1 MRYKLINEENNGRN
15 DYKNIVLENR
25 GIKNINTYLNLNKN
39 HVHHYEL
46 LDNIEVAVQKL
57 LEAIN
62 ENKHISI
69 VVDSDVDGFT
79 SAAILYDY
87 IVNKMEYDNVSHI
100 LHTGK
105 QHGLSDDAWEQIDFE
120 KVGLIMLPDA
130 GTNDWER
137 CFKLSEKGI
146 ETIILDHHEKDDGV
160 SNGFAIIVN
169 NQICDYPN
177 KALCGVGIVY
187 KFLQALDDELWTE
200 YAKEYIDMVALGNIG
215 DVMDL
220 RSYETKYLA
229 DKGLRNIKNPLFM
242 ALIKKQSY
250 SLSNSEIPTL
260 IDVAFYI
267 VPLINAMIRVGTQ
280 EEKDMLF
287 RAFTGQYEEFE
298 YTPRKSKNNP
308 NPKPTKENIY
318 DRVARLC
325 GNAKARQSKM
335 VEKSLDEI
343 ITKYEK
349 YNNKNII
356 FFANVTGVLDSSLTG
371 LVAMKI
377 ADRFQKPT
385 LLLRENKSQSAE
397 ECKVFS
403 GSARNVNDGA
413 IENLKDEL
421 NDSGLFIEA
430 LGHQGAFGLSIKNND
445 IKTAI
450 EYFNKKYKDTYLGK
464 VYRVDF
470 VFDGGVEY
478 QYIKEIESMKN
489 LFSSTVKEPLIAI
502 RNLKVNA
509 LDIEFMSNGKH
520 LKFNVDGVTYIKFNV
535 KPNEKISN
543 LYDDVVMDIVGKTSI
558 NMFNSIAT
566 PQVIVEGYEIRE
578 G

>member
-1 MRYKLINEENNGRN
+1 MYHSVNGN
-15 DYKNIVLENR
+15 LCSWSVIQTGVAYAKQ
-25 GIKNINTYLNLNKN
+25 NTLKR
-39 HVHHYEL
+39 
-46 LDNIEVAVQKL
+46 EV
-57 LEAIN
+57 EFIT
-62 ENKHISI
+62 
-69 VVDSDVDGFT
+69 F
-79 SAAILYDY
+79 
-87 IVNKMEYDNVSHI
+87 
-100 LHTGK
+100 
-105 QHGLSDDAWEQIDFE
+105 
-120 KVGLIMLPDA
+120 
-130 GTNDWER
+130 
-137 CFKLSEKGI
+137 
-146 ETIILDHHEKDDGV
+146 
-160 SNGFAIIVN
+160 
-169 NQICDYPN
+169 
-177 KALCGVGIVY
+177 Y
-187 KFLQALDDELWTE
+187 KFYVT
-200 YAKEYIDMVALGNIG
+200 

-250 SLSNSEIPTL
+250 SLSNTEIPTL
-260 IDVAFYI
+260 VDIAFYI
-267 VPLINAMIRVGTQ
+267 VPLINAMIRVGSQ

-287 RAFTGQYEEFE
+287 RAFTGQCEEFD

-335 VEKSLDEI
+335 VGKSLDEI

-349 YNNKNII
+349 YNNKNLI
-356 FFANVTGVLDSSLTG
+356 FFANVTGLLDSTLTG

-377 ADRFQKPT
+377 ADKFQKPT
-385 LLLRENKSQSAE
+385 LLLRENKSQSTKDY
-397 ECKVFS
+397 KVFS

-430 LGHQGAFGLSIKNND
+430 LGHQGAFGLSIKNTD
-445 IKTAI
+445 INLAI
-450 EYFNKKYKDTYLGK
+450 DYFNEKYNGADLGK

-478 QYIKEIESMKN
+478 QYIKEIESMKAI
-489 LFSSTVKEPLIAI
+489 FSSTVKEPLIAI
-502 RNLKVNA
+502 KNLKVSA

-520 LKFNVDGVTYIKFNV
+520 LKFEVDGVTYIKFNV
-535 KPNEKISN
+535 QPNEKISN
-543 LYDDVVMDIVGKTSI
+543 LYDDVVMDIVGKTTI

-566 PQVIVEGYEIRE
+566 PQVIIEDYEIRE